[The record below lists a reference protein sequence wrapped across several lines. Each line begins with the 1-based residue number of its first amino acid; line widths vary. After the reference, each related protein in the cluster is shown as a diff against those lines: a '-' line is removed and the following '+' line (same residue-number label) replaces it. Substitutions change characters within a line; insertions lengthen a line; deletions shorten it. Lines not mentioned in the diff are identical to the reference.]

1 MQRKGKENKQ
11 GDTKL
16 TRNMRDISSFK
27 RKRKIKLIYM
37 LTTGERSS
45 RKSRAKRRELEWKAS
60 KLFLMHTKGCP

>member
-37 LTTGERSS
+37 LTQVKE
-45 RKSRAKRRELEWKAS
+45 AVEKAEPNVES
-60 KLFLMHTKGCP
+60 WNGKLQNSF